1 MSDLSINPRL
11 LVLILIG
18 IGIFGLLMPNFFLG
32 LIFSPFHQT
41 LKDNKN
47 IEQVNGLLRN
57 NSTIA
62 ETLLAH
68 PEVQNALASGNVD
81 SLYIYSP
88 PVTIL
93 VTPTPDGINYFAN
106 EYQNGTRQLG
116 HPFSWYRHDINLP
129 NNNLKVSANVYD
141 YRIFPSFH
149 YQDLE
154 MTDAIGQGYIEQKPV
169 NPNDEFLFVFVS
181 IYEDEIISAKSP
193 NVWLPTQKNF
203 GVISNNVQYE
213 PVEYPYQINIRELE
227 VLGNYNDNSQPQ
239 AFGQYVQ
246 YIPEQAHTNEL
257 FNNGTQM
264 EETESPYAGMTS
276 VSDNEIPKGSSNME
290 DGYILFEIAKTT
302 DINNIKVL
310 GQFFSFGNAQW
321 LLTNKNDIIPTETI
335 TENPTYNN
343 GGFINAE

>member
-246 YIPEQAHTNEL
+246 YIPEHANTNEL